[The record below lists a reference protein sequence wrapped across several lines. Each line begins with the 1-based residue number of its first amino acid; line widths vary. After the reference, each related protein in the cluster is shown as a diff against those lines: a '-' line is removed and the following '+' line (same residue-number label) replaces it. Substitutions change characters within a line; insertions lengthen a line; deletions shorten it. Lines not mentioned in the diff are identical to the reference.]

1 MINKVIL
8 VGNIGADPEI
18 RAFESGNSV
27 ARFRL
32 ATTEKF
38 KREGEVQTVSEW
50 HNVEAWGQTAAFI
63 DQNVRKGDRL
73 YVEGSIHYQEYTTR
87 QGEKR
92 YQTIIR
98 AQSVKMLTS
107 RREAEQT
114 TDQAQEQEQPA
125 AQPQAEPSNIP
136 PAVSI
141 PPAPPIDPAQAN
153 QDVDELPF

>member
-50 HNVEAWGQTAAFI
+50 HNVEAWGQTAAII
-63 DQNVRKGDRL
+63 DQYVRKGDRL

-107 RREAEQT
+107 RRETEQT
-114 TDQAQEQEQPA
+114 TEQTQEQPA

-153 QDVDELPF
+153 QEVDELPF